1 MASESKAVGMSKNQ
15 KMLAEI
21 NRKRGF
27 HIFNPDIYKLEPVKN
42 IIIVSPEKRITS
54 DIMTVAEYCEVV
66 GNRAKHIEN
75 SKNFVVFTDVEGE
88 SDPIEMA
95 KKEIKDKR
103 CPLSIVRMYGER
115 IGEIWEVNEMI
126 YPF

>member
-1 MASESKAVGMSKNQ
+1 MNSESKAAGMSKNQ

-27 HIFNPDIYKLEPVKN
+27 HIFNPDVHKLEPVKS
-42 IIIVSPEKRITS
+42 IIIVAPEKRITS

-88 SDPIEMA
+88 TDPIEMA

-103 CPLSIVRMYGER
+103 CPLSIVRMYGEK